1 MSPNPDLPN
10 QLKSLA
16 DSVRNLQILVGFLS
30 VVAVSSFLAGLW
42 LTPRIKVWN
51 EIYESQIKDDASII
65 NQPLPNDLVRNGD
78 AVNIVSYRDNG
89 NVVWLEVCL
98 EYDCLFQPD
107 PNKPD
112 QLITDVLARIGGTV
126 KTSFQIVKVSK

>member
-126 KTSFQIVKVSK
+126 KTSFQIVKVSR